1 MMVILNKSS
10 IFAANKQH
18 FYMKI
23 EVSIGEVVDKY
34 TILIIKFSKI
44 KEVAKLDN
52 IQKELNYLIQVLREE
67 YSLITDDNLTM
78 GLLEINKELW
88 KIEDDIRDCE
98 RSKEFDSKF
107 IQLARSVYKLN
118 DKRAYIKKEI
128 NIKYGS
134 EFVEEKSYQPY

>member
-1 MMVILNKSS
+1 
-10 IFAANKQH
+10 
-18 FYMKI
+18 MKI
-23 EVSIGEVVDKY
+23 QVSIGEVVDKY
-34 TILIIKFSKI
+34 TILVIKFSKI

-52 IQKELNYLIQVLREE
+52 IQKELNYIVQVLRED
-67 YSLITDDNLTM
+67 YSLITDDYLTK

-88 KIEDDIRDCE
+88 KIEDDVRDCE
-98 RSKEFDSKF
+98 RSKDFGPKF

-118 DKRAYIKKEI
+118 DKRAHIKKEI

>member
-10 IFAANKQH
+10 IFVANKQH

-23 EVSIGEVVDKY
+23 QVSIGEVVDKY
-34 TILIIKFSKI
+34 TILVIKFSKI

-52 IQKELNYLIQVLREE
+52 IQKELNYIVQVLRED
-67 YSLITDDNLTM
+67 YSLITDDYLTK

-88 KIEDDIRDCE
+88 KIEDDVRDCE
-98 RSKEFDSKF
+98 RSKDFGPKF

-118 DKRAYIKKEI
+118 DKRAHIKKEI